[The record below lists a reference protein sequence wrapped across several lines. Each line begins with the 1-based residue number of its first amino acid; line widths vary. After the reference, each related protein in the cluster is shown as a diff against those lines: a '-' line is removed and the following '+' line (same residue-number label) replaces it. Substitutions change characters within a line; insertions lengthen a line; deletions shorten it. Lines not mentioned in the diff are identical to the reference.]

1 MIKRFFNRL
10 ARLLHAAAALCERAA
25 AKCKESKCKD
35 PLCKESKCDDPTPYR
50 RGRLKF
56 LLSLDRLS
64 KDEARELDELA
75 SAFPGPVIFLDE
87 KEKDL

>member
-56 LLSLDRLS
+56 LIP
-64 KDEARELDELA
+64 AMMA
-75 SAFPGPVIFLDE
+75 AGGAAPAVITFT
-87 KEKDL
+87 